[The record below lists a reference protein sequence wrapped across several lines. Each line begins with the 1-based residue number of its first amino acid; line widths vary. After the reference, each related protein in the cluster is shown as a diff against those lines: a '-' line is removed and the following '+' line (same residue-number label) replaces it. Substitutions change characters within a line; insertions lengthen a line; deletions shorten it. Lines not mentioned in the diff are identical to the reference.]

1 MPIIIR
7 IYERSNQLGYRQ
19 SAVQRAWKCPLDS
32 SFIRPGF
39 TVRFLPSLSRNVRW
53 IYEDNYTLLSLT
65 IRPSLQTEWQ
75 TTLLR
80 TVPPLFSLFLF
91 RFHSLLLE
99 SSRRVCPSFSFDEHS
114 VDFVRSHIEFR
125 LCNPGIRITPS
136 SSDRCKCGKWTRT
149 SGSGGFCFSRVELF
163 IFYNG
168 GWSAQCSER
177 FIFCPERNG
186 IGIHPDKVNIYSYFL
201 RNNNWS
207 IY

>member
-39 TVRFLPSLSRNVRW
+39 TIRFLPSLSRNVRW

-80 TVPPLFSLFLF
+80 TVLSLFSLFLF

-99 SSRRVCPSFSFDEHS
+99 SSRRVRPSFSFDEHS
-114 VDFVRSHIEFR
+114 VDFVRSRIEFR
-125 LCNPGIRITPS
+125 PCNPGIRITPS
-136 SSDRCKCGKWTRT
+136 SLDRCKFVGIAENGRELRVPAASVSREWSCSSSTMVDGALDAPNDLFFAQNEMESGYTPVKWT
-149 SGSGGFCFSRVELF
+149 EH
-163 IFYNG
+163 IFVL
-168 GWSAQCSER
+168 SS
-177 FIFCPERNG
+177 
-186 IGIHPDKVNIYSYFL
+186 
-201 RNNNWS
+201 
-207 IY
+207 